1 MEACSLSQTKKNR
14 ITVDIYG
21 VQYVVIGTES
31 PSHIRRVASMVDEK
45 MREINSMNPSLGTN
59 KLAVLTAMNI
69 VNDYLQLKEKVEHLE
84 EELKRVK
91 D

>member
-1 MEACSLSQTKKNR
+1 MSETKKNR

-21 VQYVVIGTES
+21 VPYIIIGTES
-31 PSHIRRVASMVDEK
+31 PRHIRQVASMVDEK

-59 KLAVLTAMNI
+59 KLAVLTAINA
-69 VNDYLQLKEKVEHLE
+69 VNDYLLLMERVERLE

>member
-1 MEACSLSQTKKNR
+1 MSQTKKNR

-31 PSHIRRVASMVDEK
+31 PRHIRRVASVVDEK

-69 VNDYLQLKEKVEHLE
+69 VNDYLQLKEKVAHLE

>member
-1 MEACSLSQTKKNR
+1 MSQTKKNR

>member
-31 PSHIRRVASMVDEK
+31 PSHIRQVASVVDEK